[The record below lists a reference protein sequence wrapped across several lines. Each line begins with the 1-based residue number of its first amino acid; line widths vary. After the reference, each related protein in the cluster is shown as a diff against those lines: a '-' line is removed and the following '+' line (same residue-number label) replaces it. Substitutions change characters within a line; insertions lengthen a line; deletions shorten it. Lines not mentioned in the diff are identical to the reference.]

1 MEILKQELHSPYPVE
16 KQIAILFCGTRN
28 LLTSIPVN
36 RIRDF
41 EKEYLEHLAERYP
54 EMMTEMKNGNLT
66 DEAME
71 TMTQVVKELTP
82 RYLK

>member
-1 MEILKQELHSPYPVE
+1 
-16 KQIAILFCGTRN
+16 
-28 LLTSIPVN
+28 VN

-41 EKEYLEHLAERYP
+41 EKEYLEHLTERYP

-66 DEAME
+66 DGAME